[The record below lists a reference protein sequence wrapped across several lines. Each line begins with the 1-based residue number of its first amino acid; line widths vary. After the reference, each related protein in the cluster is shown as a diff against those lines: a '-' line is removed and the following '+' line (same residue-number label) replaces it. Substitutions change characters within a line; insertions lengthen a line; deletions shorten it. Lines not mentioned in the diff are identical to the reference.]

1 MSNNAKTCNVCKYA
15 VPREATVCAHCGA
28 GFVTVTSKSFFG
40 RIWGGIKWGVGLYL
54 FGVFVGGAISGKDAM
69 DITGPIFGSIG
80 VLIGLYRGSSKEI
93 STLD

>member
-1 MSNNAKTCNVCKYA
+1 
-15 VPREATVCAHCGA
+15 
-28 GFVTVTSKSFFG
+28 
-40 RIWGGIKWGVGLYL
+40 
-54 FGVFVGGAISGKDAM
+54 VFVGGAISGKDAM